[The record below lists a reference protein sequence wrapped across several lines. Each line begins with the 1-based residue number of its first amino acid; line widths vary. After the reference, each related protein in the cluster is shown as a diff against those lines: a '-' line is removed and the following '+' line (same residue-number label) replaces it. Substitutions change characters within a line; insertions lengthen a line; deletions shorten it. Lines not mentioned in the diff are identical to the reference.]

1 MAITKKP
8 QKDGVEQALA
18 AEQQA
23 FRKQQAQL
31 MARYEGEY
39 VALHL
44 GRVVAHGPDDEELA
58 QSLYAKLGDKLFY
71 IAKVERKPAIYELP
85 SPGMAWTSGG
95 VPQ

>member
-8 QKDGVEQALA
+8 QKDSVEQALA

-23 FRKQQAQL
+23 FRRQQAQL

-71 IAKVERKPAIYELP
+71 IAKVEREPTICELP
-85 SPGMAWTSGG
+85 SPELES
-95 VPQ
+95 

>member
-8 QKDGVEQALA
+8 QKDRVEQALA
-18 AEQQA
+18 AEQLA
-23 FRKQQAQL
+23 FRRQRAQL

-44 GRVVAHGPDDEELA
+44 GRAVAHGPDDEELA

-71 IAKVERKPAIYELP
+71 IAKFEREPTMCELP
-85 SPGMAWTSGG
+85 SPELES
-95 VPQ
+95 

>member
-8 QKDGVEQALA
+8 QKDSVERALA

-23 FRKQQAQL
+23 FRKQHAQL

-44 GRVVAHGPDDEELA
+44 GRVIAHGPDDEELA

-71 IAKVERKPAIYELP
+71 IAKVEREPTICEVP
-85 SPGMAWTSGG
+85 SPELES
-95 VPQ
+95 

>member
-1 MAITKKP
+1 MATTKKRP
-8 QKDGVEQALA
+8 KDSVEQALA

-23 FRKQQAQL
+23 FRKQRAQL

-44 GRVVAHGPDDEELA
+44 GRMIAHGPDDEELA

-71 IAKVERKPAIYELP
+71 IAKVEREPTICELP
-85 SPGMAWTSGG
+85 SPELES
-95 VPQ
+95 